1 MWTACYELWADYIHQ
16 KNSGSSERSIAKM
29 QVKSVGSLSKDV
41 FEQCPLT
48 RSETVSLLI
57 CKNASKFVFLRAF
70 SFIKVIQPKI
80 WGKHCPITKTDYF
93 RLTCVAPKH
102 FTNSKTSD
110 LTPPNPN
117 KLNSEQHGWK
127 WVLFEAGGGGERGV
141 KWWTQ
146 SQSKKMLLG
155 VTCTWRVFIQCPR
168 LFWPLL

>member
-41 FEQCPLT
+41 FEQCTLT

-57 CKNASKFVFLRAF
+57 CKNASKFVFRRAF
-70 SFIKVIQPKI
+70 SFIKAIQPKI

-127 WVLFEAGGGGERGV
+127 WVLFEAGGGEKEGLSDEP
-141 KWWTQ
+141 KANQ
-146 SQSKKMLLG
+146 KK
-155 VTCTWRVFIQCPR
+155 CY
-168 LFWPLL
+168 

>member
-41 FEQCPLT
+41 FEQCTLT

-70 SFIKVIQPKI
+70 SFIKAIQPKI

-93 RLTCVAPKH
+93 RLTCSLTTV
-102 FTNSKTSD
+102 TNEFSVVHYVELAVFSAHIF
-110 LTPPNPN
+110 N
-117 KLNSEQHGWK
+117 
-127 WVLFEAGGGGERGV
+127 A
-141 KWWTQ
+141 
-146 SQSKKMLLG
+146 KK
-155 VTCTWRVFIQCPR
+155 
-168 LFWPLL
+168 